1 MTRTRPRIVR
11 LAKALS
17 TKVKTMS
24 SQHEFVLRTVE
35 ERDIRF
41 IRLWFTDLMG
51 GLKSVVMSPS
61 ELESAF
67 DEGVGFDGSSIE
79 GFSRISESDNIAMP
93 DPSTF
98 QVLPFEQEEPDMR
111 SEERR
116 VGKELRWW

>member
-1 MTRTRPRIVR
+1 
-11 LAKALS
+11 
-17 TKVKTMS
+17 MS

-93 DPSTF
+93 DP
-98 QVLPFEQEEPDMR
+98 
-111 SEERR
+111 
-116 VGKELRWW
+116 